1 MNEKQIAA
9 EKSVEFIKE
18 KMTVGLG
25 SGSTAKFM
33 IKKVGELVKQGLDI
47 KCISTSNETTS
58 LSLSL
63 GIPLVSIDDIDEID
77 LTIDGAD
84 EIDPGFNG
92 IKGGGGALLFEKII
106 AASSKK
112 IIWVVDSTKVVNKLG
127 KYPLPVEVLRFGYK
141 LTLKKLDQLGYNP
154 VIRSKNNKMFLTDSN
169 NYIID
174 LHLERIDNP
183 FSLEKELNMIP
194 GVVENGLFINKADV
208 VIVGRNNNVEVLK
221 NERKA

>member
-33 IKKVGELVKQGLDI
+33 IKKLGELVKQGLDI
-47 KCISTSNETTS
+47 KCVSTSNDTTS

-63 GIPLVSIDDIDEID
+63 GIPLVSIDEIEVID

-84 EIDPGFNG
+84 EIDPHFNG

-112 IIWVVDSTKVVNKLG
+112 IIWVVDSAKMVNKLQMG
-127 KYPLPVEVLRFGYK
+127 IIILLICTWKKSITPLI
-141 LTLKKLDQLGYNP
+141 LKKN
-154 VIRSKNNKMFLTDSN
+154 
-169 NYIID
+169 
-174 LHLERIDNP
+174 
-183 FSLEKELNMIP
+183 
-194 GVVENGLFINKADV
+194 
-208 VIVGRNNNVEVLK
+208 
-221 NERKA
+221 